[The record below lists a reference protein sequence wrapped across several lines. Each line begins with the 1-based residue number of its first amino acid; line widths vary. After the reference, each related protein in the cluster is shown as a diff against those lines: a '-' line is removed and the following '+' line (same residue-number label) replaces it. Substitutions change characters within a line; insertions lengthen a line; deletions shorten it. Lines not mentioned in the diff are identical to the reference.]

1 MANKKTIEITL
12 LHENGEEK
20 THKAGKIMARTTHQ
34 IMKMYAKEE
43 RGELD
48 GFDMLNEMLDIVA
61 DAIFKHDK
69 EVTVDALLD
78 GIESDQIMGVLN
90 ETIMVAM
97 GLDED
102 DLKEAEEGK

>member
-1 MANKKTIEITL
+1 MAKKKQIEIKL
-12 LHENGEEK
+12 LREDGTET

-48 GFDMLNEMLDIVA
+48 GFDMLNEMLEIVA

-69 EVTVDALLD
+69 DVTVDSLLD
-78 GIESDQIMGVLN
+78 GIESDEIMGVLN
-90 ETIMVAM
+90 EVIMTAM
-97 GLDED
+97 GIDED
-102 DLKEAEEGK
+102 DIKQAEEGK